1 MALFGAIF
9 NAVAIF
15 VGGIIGI
22 LIKKGLPERVNDCVM
37 KGLGLCVCYIGISGS
52 LKGENVVVA
61 ILSMALGAII
71 GSAIDIDGNLNKA
84 GKAIEKKFIKNSD
97 GKFAEAFIS
106 FSLLVCVGA
115 MAIVGSLESGLNLN
129 HDTLIA
135 KSIIDGLAAIVMAS
149 TMGIGVVFA
158 GICVFIYEGLLTV
171 FASLMTGVL
180 NDVVVNEI
188 TCVGSLIILAIGL
201 NMMKITNIKIGNY
214 LPAIFLPLLF
224 CLFI

>member
-9 NAVAIF
+9 NAVCIF
-15 VGGIIGI
+15 LGGILGI
-22 LIKKGLPERVNDCVM
+22 LIKKGIPERVNDCVM
-37 KGLGLCVCYIGISGS
+37 KGLGLCVCYVGISGS
-52 LKGENVVVA
+52 LKGENVVIA

-71 GSAIDIDGNLNKA
+71 GSGIDIDGNLNKA
-84 GKAIEKKFIKNSD
+84 GKAIERKFIKNSD

-129 HDTLIA
+129 HDTLVA
-135 KSIIDGLAAIVMAS
+135 KSIIDGISAIVMAS
-149 TMGIGVVFA
+149 TMGVGVIFS

-171 FASLMTGVL
+171 FASFMTGILSETVI
-180 NDVVVNEI
+180 NEI

-214 LPAIFLPLLF
+214 LPAIFLPILF

>member
-1 MALFGAIF
+1 
-9 NAVAIF
+9 
-15 VGGIIGI
+15 
-22 LIKKGLPERVNDCVM
+22 
-37 KGLGLCVCYIGISGS
+37 
-52 LKGENVVVA
+52 
-61 ILSMALGAII
+61 
-71 GSAIDIDGNLNKA
+71 
-84 GKAIEKKFIKNSD
+84 
-97 GKFAEAFIS
+97 
-106 FSLLVCVGA
+106 
-115 MAIVGSLESGLNLN
+115 
-129 HDTLIA
+129 
-135 KSIIDGLAAIVMAS
+135 MAS

-171 FASLMTGVL
+171 FASLMSGVL

>member
-1 MALFGAIF
+1 MVLFGAIF
-9 NAVAIF
+9 NAVCIF
-15 VGGIIGI
+15 LGGALGL
-22 LIKKGLPERVNDCVM
+22 LIKKGIPERVNDCVM
-37 KGLGLCVCYIGISGS
+37 KGLGLCVCYVGISGS
-52 LKGENVVVA
+52 LKGENVVIA

-71 GSAIDIDGNLNKA
+71 GSGIDIDGNLNKA
-84 GKAIEKKFIKNSD
+84 GKAIERKFIKNSD

-129 HDTLIA
+129 HDTLVA
-135 KSIIDGLAAIVMAS
+135 KSIIDGISAIVVAS
-149 TMGIGVVFA
+149 TMGVGVIFS
-158 GICVFIYEGLLTV
+158 GICVFVYEGLLTI
-171 FASLMTGVL
+171 FASFMTGVL
-180 NDVVVNEI
+180 SETVINEI

-214 LPAIFLPLLF
+214 LPAIFLPILL